1 MTFPLYT
8 SLYYLVVLE
17 ILIYHNK
24 TFFGQMTYITT
35 KSNDKLI
42 KVNNV
47 RPSKKFFLKT
57 VNNVNN
63 HNINVS
69 RIFFLLYLQ
78 NIKKKR
84 YQGRTL
90 VYKKRNQFLNNQYN
104 F

>member
-78 NIKKKR
+78 NIRKNVIKAEPWYIK
-84 YQGRTL
+84 
-90 VYKKRNQFLNNQYN
+90 NEIN